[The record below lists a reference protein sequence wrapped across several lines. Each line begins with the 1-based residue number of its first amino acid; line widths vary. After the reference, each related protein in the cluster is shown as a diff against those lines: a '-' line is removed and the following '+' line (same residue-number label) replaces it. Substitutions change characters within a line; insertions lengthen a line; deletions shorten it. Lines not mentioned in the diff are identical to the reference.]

1 MLTIYRASAGA
12 GKTHKLTGEYLML
25 LFSQPG
31 AYRRILA
38 VTFTNKATDEMK
50 TRIVQELYHLASGR
64 ASDYIQ
70 LLSSAYSLTERQ
82 VREQARKILVAIL
95 HDYSAFNISTIDRF
109 FQQTMRAFTR
119 EIGLQGG
126 YGIEMDQ
133 ELVLTEAIDNLLAD
147 LEKPESKDLLGW
159 LLRFAEDKIEDG
171 GGWSLRKDIMSLS
184 REVFKESYKAFS
196 EEVGK
201 DIADKQA
208 LDAYKNELYAII
220 RSVEAEA
227 KRLGEEGVATDEMK
241 TRIVQELYHLASG
254 RASDYI
260 QLLSSAYSLT
270 ERQVREQ
277 ARKIL
282 VAILHDYSAFNI
294 STIDRFFQQTMR
306 AFTREIGLQG
316 GYGIEM
322 DQELVLTEAIDNLLA
337 DLEKPESK
345 DLLGWLLRFAEDK
358 IEDGGGWSLR
368 KDIMS
373 LSREVFKESYKAF
386 SEEVGKDIAD
396 KQALDAYKNELYAII
411 RSVEAE
417 AKRLGE
423 EGVALLK
430 QFALQPSDFKGG
442 SRSPFFYFEKLAR
455 GEMKEPTATFQT
467 LPDNPEAYTTK
478 TTPPGLRQ
486 IIGCVYEE
494 GLNACVKNIV
504 SLFANLTAY
513 NTAREIVRYYYTLG
527 ILTDISRQIASYREE
542 KNVMLIADTTELL
555 NKVISGSDAPFIYEK
570 TGTHVDHYM
579 IDEFQDT
586 SGMQWNNFRPLV
598 EESLANG
605 RANLI
610 VGDVK
615 QSIYRFRNSDWKL
628 LDEQVRR
635 DFEEE
640 QVREET
646 LMDNWR
652 SCRHIVEFNN
662 GFFTTAPAILQDLY
676 NEALKTSSLNE
687 EERTAFFTK
696 IMTAYDKSIQRVP
709 PPFQKK
715 DGHVRID
722 FLSGDEEKKWEQEA
736 MERLPA
742 TLERLQDNGY
752 ALKDI
757 AILVRTNQEGAL
769 VADTLLAYKEEH
781 PSDRYNY
788 DIISD
793 DALFVGSSPAVR
805 FLIAVLRYLRN
816 PEDQTNRKLAMYAYQ
831 VLTGK
836 FGESEADKSVSQ
848 NLQSISRQSLYE
860 VTEGL
865 FRNFSA
871 YFPETEQVFVQAFLD
886 MVSEYAQKESADLNR
901 FLRWW
906 DETGY
911 RKTIA
916 TPDGQNAI
924 RILTVHKS
932 KGLGFKVVII
942 PFGDWEIDH
951 KPTKPVILWCHP
963 EKKPFDRLHLVPVR
977 YGQILSS
984 TIFAKDYFKER
995 LHAFIDNLNT
1005 LYVAFTRSKEEL
1017 IVFSPRPRKINKE
1030 GKVEKITSIADLLW
1044 AGVETDIEDDTFE
1057 RGEWWHPASGRTAED
1072 TLEEI
1077 PMSRLYSVSPD
1088 DRLQLRLHG
1097 KGFFFDNARRKHGT
1111 LMHEVL
1117 SRIRTPKDIP
1127 ASVESYRLA
1136 GVINREE
1143 AAELISRLE
1152 ELLQAEEVKAWY
1164 DGSARVLNEV
1174 DILFGK
1180 GLSKRPDRVMIK
1192 DNKVIVVDYKF
1203 GERQDK
1209 RHPNQVRNY
1218 LQLIRKMGFERVD
1231 GYLWYVE
1238 LGKIEAV
1245 NK

>member
-1 MLTIYRASAGA
+1 MLTVYRASAGA
-12 GKTHKLTGEYLML
+12 GKTHKLTGEYLTL
-25 LFSQPG
+25 LFTGPG
-31 AYRRILA
+31 AFRRILA

-50 TRIVQELYHLASGR
+50 TRIVDELYNLASGR
-64 ASDYIQ
+64 KSDYVE
-70 LLSSAYSLTERQ
+70 LLKSTYSLTEVQ
-82 VREQARKILVAIL
+82 VRKQAAKILIDIL

-133 ELVLTEAIDNLLAD
+133 ELVLTTAIDNLLSD

-159 LLRFAEDKIEDG
+159 LLRFAEDKIESG
-171 GGWSLRKDIMSLS
+171 GEWNLRKDIMALS

-196 EEVGK
+196 EAVGR
-201 DIADKQA
+201 DIEDKKA
-208 LDAYKNELYAII
+208 LEDYKNELYGII
-220 RSVEAEA
+220 RSVEATA
-227 KRLGEEGVATDEMK
+227 KELGERG
-241 TRIVQELYHLASG
+241 L
-254 RASDYI
+254 
-260 QLLSSAYSLT
+260 
-270 ERQVREQ
+270 
-277 ARKIL
+277 
-282 VAILHDYSAFNI
+282 AILNKY
-294 STIDRFFQQTMR
+294 
-306 AFTREIGLQG
+306 GLK
-316 GYGIEM
+316 
-322 DQELVLTEAIDNLLA
+322 VT
-337 DLEKPESK
+337 
-345 DLLGWLLRFAEDK
+345 
-358 IEDGGGWSLR
+358 
-368 KDIMS
+368 
-373 LSREVFKESYKAF
+373 
-386 SEEVGKDIAD
+386 
-396 KQALDAYKNELYAII
+396 
-411 RSVEAE
+411 
-417 AKRLGE
+417 
-423 EGVALLK
+423 
-430 QFALQPSDFKGG
+430 DFKGG
-442 SRSPFFYFEKLAR
+442 SRSPLTLLDR
-455 GEMKEPTATFQT
+455 LVQGEMKEPSATFIG
-467 LPDNPEAYTTK
+467 LADNLDGCFTK
-478 TTPPGLRQ
+478 TVSLGTRQ
-486 IIGCVYEE
+486 IIGCAFED
-494 GLNACVKNIV
+494 GLNDCIKGII
-504 SLFANLTAY
+504 SLFGNLTAY

-527 ILTDISRQIASYREE
+527 ILTDVSRQIAAYREE

-555 NKVISGSDAPFIYEK
+555 SKVIEGSDAPFIYEK

-586 SGMQWNNFRPLV
+586 SGMQWNNFRPLI
-598 EESLANG
+598 EESLAHS
-605 RANLI
+605 RDNLI

-628 LDEQVRR
+628 LDEQVQA
-635 DFEEE
+635 DFSSEEIH
-640 QVREET
+640 EET
-646 LMDNWR
+646 LKDNWR
-652 SCRHIVEFNN
+652 SCRNIVEFNN
-662 GFFTTAPAILQDLY
+662 ALFTTLPGVLQAVY
-676 NEALKTSSLNE
+676 NEALSVSSLSE
-687 EERTAFFTK
+687 EQRAAFFTK
-696 IMTAYDKSIQRVP
+696 IMSAYDKSFQQVP
-709 PPFQKK
+709 PPFMQK
-715 DGHVRID
+715 DGHVRIE
-722 FLSGDEEKKWEQEA
+722 FLSGDNEKDWKEEA
-736 MERLPA
+736 LGRLPGV
-742 TLERLQDNGY
+742 LEKLQDNGY

-757 AILVRTNQEGAL
+757 AILVRTNQEGAQ

-781 PSDRYNY
+781 PSNRYNY

-793 DALFVGSSPAVR
+793 EALFVSGSTAVR
-805 FLIAVLRYLRN
+805 FMVSLLRYLKN
-816 PEDQTNRKLAMYAYQ
+816 PEDRTNGQIALYSYQ
-831 VLTGK
+831 VLKGR
-836 FGESEADKSVSQ
+836 FGVETPAFPPEVVSV
-848 NLQSISRQSLYE
+848 LQILSRQSLYE
-860 VTEGL
+860 ITEGL
-865 FRNFSA
+865 FRLFA
-871 YFPETEQVFVQAFLD
+871 DDFPENEQVFVQAFLD
-886 MVSEYAQKESADLNR
+886 MVSEYTQKESADLNR

-906 DETGY
+906 DETGC

-932 KGLGFKVVII
+932 KGLGFRVVIM

>member
-159 LLRFAEDKIEDG
+159 LLRFAENKIEDG
-171 GGWSLRKDIMSLS
+171 GGWSLRQDIMSLS
-184 REVFKESYKAFS
+184 REV
-196 EEVGK
+196 
-201 DIADKQA
+201 
-208 LDAYKNELYAII
+208 
-220 RSVEAEA
+220 
-227 KRLGEEGVATDEMK
+227 
-241 TRIVQELYHLASG
+241 
-254 RASDYI
+254 
-260 QLLSSAYSLT
+260 
-270 ERQVREQ
+270 
-277 ARKIL
+277 
-282 VAILHDYSAFNI
+282 
-294 STIDRFFQQTMR
+294 
-306 AFTREIGLQG
+306 
-316 GYGIEM
+316 
-322 DQELVLTEAIDNLLA
+322 
-337 DLEKPESK
+337 
-345 DLLGWLLRFAEDK
+345 
-358 IEDGGGWSLR
+358 
-368 KDIMS
+368 
-373 LSREVFKESYKAF
+373 YKAF

-442 SRSPFFYFEKLAR
+442 SRSPFFYFEKLAK
-455 GEMKEPTATFQT
+455 GEMKEPTATFQA
-467 LPDNPEAYTTK
+467 LPDNPDAYTTK

-527 ILTDISRQIASYREE
+527 ILTDISRQIAFYREE

-635 DFEEE
+635 DFEDE
-640 QVREET
+640 QVREDT
-646 LMDNWR
+646 LKDNWR

-662 GFFTTAPAILQDLY
+662 AFFTAAPAILQDLY
-676 NEALKTSSLNE
+676 NEALKNSSLSE
-687 EERTAFFTK
+687 EERTAFSAR
-696 IMTAYDKSIQRVP
+696 IMAAYDDSSQRVP

-722 FLSGDEEKKWEQEA
+722 FLSGDEDKDWKQEA

-742 TLERLQDNGY
+742 TLERLQDSGY

-816 PEDQTNRKLAMYAYQ
+816 PEDRTNRKLAMYAYQ

-836 FGESEADKSVSQ
+836 FGESEADESVFQ

-1180 GLSKRPDRVMIK
+1180 GLSKRPDRVIIK
-1192 DNKVIVVDYKF
+1192 GGKVIVVDYKF